1 MPSLFSRARTTSS
14 PLKAQRQSTDL
25 LDEFGRV
32 PSRANGTAVPPTKK
46 DKNVE
51 KTRTRTLSA
60 AKGRAP
66 GPLLH
71 EEDSLIPDGSFFP
84 LNLNLDLSGGAG
96 DPAATG
102 HPPES
107 ERGHRER
114 EQDYGYLSYQHNVV
128 LGLEEV
134 NRLVRTL
141 TDELGTRGLTTPF
154 LFSSLALDISSSRVR
169 RLIQSFLRTCVSF
182 PAPDAEYTWREE
194 ARFAAPPELAICLR
208 WGLARV
214 LRVSGGNAVH
224 GLISWDMYVEW
235 SESELFQDYP
245 ATHFE
250 HLIAPLQQPL
260 PSIIFNVLSLLA
272 RLTAH
277 SSSSGHTPPTLS
289 PLFGPLIFG
298 LGPASLPF
306 HHTYLQ
312 YLRVTHAMEHVILA
326 FVRWQ
331 DAPSNESSST
341 FGGGPGSAA
350 SLGVPTRLKDWIRGY
365 PAMLPEPS
373 TRSRKQERL
382 QPRRGARTVRV
393 VSVRRNV
400 RMYTP
405 DLVKS
410 AASWAS
416 RPPSGVT
423 HAPNAFAQSRDWE
436 RLAPRYADSY
446 KKRMDLPSN
455 FHPHPGIASSSASIS
470 SSTTI
475 STLGDSPTEYFGTVA
490 GEERFRSLTDLKW
503 GEFEAMGFGGLET
516 GEKKLQFDLTESART
531 SRAAKRTTLTWTDF
545 SSTGF
550 SRMDAPLSTTLQFSS
565 PLINSISAWPEQQTD
580 ITRKVKK
587 LQKSLP
593 PFGWDTEP
601 VMGAEVVIEESFV
614 DVFCDLI
621 YGGGWINIGREEI
634 DRECNWALVEFKSLP
649 MSRSTISGSTDPR
662 TSSTV
667 FLFEEFVPLEYRQQL
682 SAGVQS
688 KRTITSFFSPGKSK
702 QWKQAPTLNGRPY
715 VVGHVPRGLNHREAE
730 FEGLLQGDNSST
742 KVISLGRDGPVKREV
757 THSESFAPSLTR
769 RTRAEDIS
777 SPLFVGPRDDTT
789 PRASTPAIPPPVPPS
804 RLHYSDDELNSS
816 NTNSRK
822 MSKEERRRSKDDA
835 WVDILV
841 ASHSRRAG
849 NQDAEHR
856 RAPGDPEM
864 ASLEVAQVLA
874 GVRGPSPALDGE
886 SVDIEPMNVPHRSK
900 IDSRG
905 LDLIEPVEVP
915 GVELAPP
922 RSQRRM
928 GYFDLHPER
937 RRLRAGGG
945 GEEDIFDEFARAA
958 DGEED
963 DPPRR
968 SDVTESVY
976 SEGATPPASPR
987 PPVHRLQPQ
996 NERLS
1001 PVAFP
1006 SSSSHASPQPSPSVP
1021 TPTQAPALSLI
1032 PVPVPAPSTQAPSPR
1047 DLQRQQEVR
1056 DRLSGKP
1063 GPKASSLI
1071 EMYREKERQASGGS
1085 GNSPGK
1091 SSNAAAIDDR
1101 GKGIDA
1107 STPPPPSPPAPPS
1120 SELAFSPVDTP
1131 VMEPPN
1137 LDFDHGRESPYRY
1150 VHGAPLH
1157 NVVEE
1162 EEEE

>member
-1 MPSLFSRARTTSS
+1 
-14 PLKAQRQSTDL
+14 
-25 LDEFGRV
+25 
-32 PSRANGTAVPPTKK
+32 
-46 DKNVE
+46 
-51 KTRTRTLSA
+51 
-60 AKGRAP
+60 
-66 GPLLH
+66 
-71 EEDSLIPDGSFFP
+71 
-84 LNLNLDLSGGAG
+84 
-96 DPAATG
+96 
-102 HPPES
+102 
-107 ERGHRER
+107 
-114 EQDYGYLSYQHNVV
+114 
-128 LGLEEV
+128 
-134 NRLVRTL
+134 
-141 TDELGTRGLTTPF
+141 
-154 LFSSLALDISSSRVR
+154 
-169 RLIQSFLRTCVSF
+169 
-182 PAPDAEYTWREE
+182 
-194 ARFAAPPELAICLR
+194 
-208 WGLARV
+208 
-214 LRVSGGNAVH
+214 
-224 GLISWDMYVEW
+224 
-235 SESELFQDYP
+235 
-245 ATHFE
+245 
-250 HLIAPLQQPL
+250 
-260 PSIIFNVLSLLA
+260 
-272 RLTAH
+272 
-277 SSSSGHTPPTLS
+277 
-289 PLFGPLIFG
+289 
-298 LGPASLPF
+298 
-306 HHTYLQ
+306 
-312 YLRVTHAMEHVILA
+312 
-326 FVRWQ
+326 
-331 DAPSNESSST
+331 
-341 FGGGPGSAA
+341 
-350 SLGVPTRLKDWIRGY
+350 
-365 PAMLPEPS
+365 
-373 TRSRKQERL
+373 
-382 QPRRGARTVRV
+382 
-393 VSVRRNV
+393 
-400 RMYTP
+400 
-405 DLVKS
+405 
-410 AASWAS
+410 
-416 RPPSGVT
+416 
-423 HAPNAFAQSRDWE
+423 
-436 RLAPRYADSY
+436 
-446 KKRMDLPSN
+446 
-455 FHPHPGIASSSASIS
+455 
-470 SSTTI
+470 
-475 STLGDSPTEYFGTVA
+475 
-490 GEERFRSLTDLKW
+490 
-503 GEFEAMGFGGLET
+503 
-516 GEKKLQFDLTESART
+516 
-531 SRAAKRTTLTWTDF
+531 
-545 SSTGF
+545 
-550 SRMDAPLSTTLQFSS
+550 
-565 PLINSISAWPEQQTD
+565 
-580 ITRKVKK
+580 
-587 LQKSLP
+587 
-593 PFGWDTEP
+593 
-601 VMGAEVVIEESFV
+601 
-614 DVFCDLI
+614 
-621 YGGGWINIGREEI
+621 
-634 DRECNWALVEFKSLP
+634 

-789 PRASTPAIPPPVPPS
+789 PRASTPAIPPPVPPVPAPVTTS
-804 RLHYSDDELNSS
+804 KRRFRLPTGLPLTPNRTSGLTPSQAEDIEFETRLASYSDDELNSI

-856 RAPGDPEM
+856 RAPGGPRPRNVGRQDPEM

-905 LDLIEPVEVP
+905 SPLEEQYAPTIPGSLDLIEPVEVP

-963 DPPRR
+963 NPPRR

-1006 SSSSHASPQPSPSVP
+1006 SSSSHPSPQPSPSVP

-1091 SSNAAAIDDR
+1091 SSSATSIVKQQQQTQQR
-1101 GKGIDA
+1101 LMTVEKEL
-1107 STPPPPSPPAPPS
+1107 TPLPPPPPSPPAPPS

-1131 VMEPPN
+1131 VMGQGGELEPEAEEGADGLIEPPN